1 MLLMTYLINY
11 VSKQNEGITRIDE
24 SKTLRKHVSC
34 GCKCKFDCGKFDRND
49 KWHNDKCRFQ
59 KKSYMW
65 LLVMKL

>member
-49 KWHNDKCRFQ
+49 KWHNDK
-59 KKSYMW
+59 
-65 LLVMKL
+65 